1 MDITIW
7 LIILIFLLDFVVLWN
22 IIRSKRTRRQKIV
35 FALIIILFPIIG
47 VSVYYFAYKQENH
60 K

>member
-7 LIILIFLLDFVVLWN
+7 LIIFIFLLDFVVLWN

-35 FALIIILFPIIG
+35 STLIIILFPIIG
-47 VSVYYFAYKQENH
+47 VSVYYFVYKQ
-60 K
+60 